1 MVTRSVTGREINAA
15 LRLRGL
21 SQWDLAVKAGI
32 NPSSVSAALRGRENF
47 GPEREERLIGAIME
61 LGLLEPVAPT
71 VGDAIFRIPVET
83 TES

>member
-47 GPEREERLIGAIME
+47 GPEREERFARAVAE
-61 LGLLEPVAPT
+61 LGLLEPVTPT
-71 VGDAIFRIPVET
+71 PGEAVFSPLSARSLG
-83 TES
+83 